1 MPQAVGC
8 ELLLYADDFC
18 LIFKHKDIT
27 EIEAALDKNF
37 TMLCNLF
44 VDNKLSIH
52 FGEAKN
58 ISSLLHQT

>member
-8 ELLLYADDFC
+8 ELLLYADNFC
-18 LIFKHKDIT
+18 LIFQHKDIT